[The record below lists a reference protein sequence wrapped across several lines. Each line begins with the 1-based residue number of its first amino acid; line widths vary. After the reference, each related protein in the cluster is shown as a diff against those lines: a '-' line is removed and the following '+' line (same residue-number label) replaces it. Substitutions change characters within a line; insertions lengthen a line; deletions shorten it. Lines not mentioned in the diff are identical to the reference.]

1 MDLAGKSIIVTGAT
15 SGIGRASALKLAAC
29 GARLTL
35 VGRNPERGTQIGQEV
50 QALGA
55 NARLELVD
63 VMQPGAMQGI
73 IKRTVASYGR
83 VDGAVLAAAQMPS
96 EDAMMPLVRLEDAAI
111 ERDLISEVR
120 ATVHALRALLQQM
133 VSQPPADGS
142 IVVVTSING
151 LGSSAGAA
159 LYSAS
164 KAASISLAKAA
175 ALEHARSGI
184 RVNALAL
191 GPFDTPMLAL
201 ALERQSAAGN
211 SDEIRRMYENHVAL
225 GRIGRPEEA
234 AEAIAWL
241 CSPSSSY
248 MTGSTVILDGGMT
261 AIAR

>member
-1 MDLAGKSIIVTGAT
+1 MQQIIV
-15 SGIGRASALKLAAC
+15 
-29 GARLTL
+29 
-35 VGRNPERGTQIGQEV
+35 
-50 QALGA
+50 
-55 NARLELVD
+55 
-63 VMQPGAMQGI
+63 
-73 IKRTVASYGR
+73 RTVAAYGR
-83 VDGAVLAAAQMPS
+83 IDCAVLAAAQMPS
-96 EDAMMPLVRLEDAAI
+96 EGAMIPLDRLEDPTI

-120 ATVHALRALLQQM
+120 ATVHALRALLQQLL
-133 VSQPPADGS
+133 SQPPADRA

-164 KAASISLAKAA
+164 KAAAISLAKAA

-184 RVNALAL
+184 RVNTLAL
-191 GPFDTPMLAL
+191 GPIDTPMLAL
-201 ALERQSAAGN
+201 ALERQSPAGN
-211 SDEIRRMYENHVAL
+211 TDEVRRMYENHIAM